1 MFAHAPGARPYDAAV
16 ADPLDDAL
24 AQVGDRW
31 TLAVVRALLAGP
43 RRYSDLSAAIDGI
56 APNTLADRLRR
67 LERDGLVLA
76 RAYCERPPRYEYEL
90 TADGQALAPV
100 IAALGAWAARH
111 APGAEGEDD
120 DERPISV

>member
-1 MFAHAPGARPYDAAV
+1 MRGHSDRTIAAV

-90 TADGQALAPV
+90 TPDGQALAPV

-111 APGAEGEDD
+111 ALGADTEDD
-120 DERPISV
+120 DEQPVVI